1 MLPTGNAAT
10 YPYPFWPN
18 SNMSRFKD
26 LVRQN
31 VNLLLRLETFEKPPY
46 MRSVS
51 KYDLQFREKNRVRF
65 QPQDQT
71 KHLLLPPS
79 WSKHSLCAIAIPA
92 ILEIL
97 MLSSFFCL
105 LLVAWPPNQQLNL
118 IQLLELWHIW
128 GAVAESAPFEPLA
141 ASEDLPLPYGEEGT
155 DGHSPGTPHVGK
167 YINKNTIFENLD

>member
-71 KHLLLPPS
+71 KHLLLPPY

-97 MLSSFFCL
+97 MLSSFFAYCWWHDPPINSLTSSNSWNYDTYGELLPSPRLSSLWRLRKTCL
-105 LLVAWPPNQQLNL
+105 CPMERRAQMGTV
-118 IQLLELWHIW
+118 LEL
-128 GAVAESAPFEPLA
+128 LM
-141 ASEDLPLPYGEEGT
+141 SE
-155 DGHSPGTPHVGK
+155 
-167 YINKNTIFENLD
+167 NTF